1 MAFDSQRK
9 IIEKAEFLSPDIL
22 PEKITDRAAQTTRLC
37 QCLRS
42 MEKSLWPESA
52 WLYGPPGTG
61 KTAAARKVAAQFA
74 NSSNRV
80 SLYVNCWERPTLYSA
95 AQALCEQLKVLDAET
110 RNANVKLSR
119 LKQVLKNKSA
129 VIILDEI
136 DRCTDKERDSI
147 IYQLLELGKTTLF
160 CISRGCC
167 TFLRLEERVQ
177 SKLTPA
183 HIYFPKYSVPEL
195 KAVLA
200 EKALQALGP
209 GTYTEAVL
217 GKIASLADG
226 DARVAL
232 HTLLKA
238 AVAAEQE
245 HAPRI
250 AVRHIPCDASAWRK
264 AEQISKRKL
273 LTRHQRI
280 IYNLINKHG
289 QVYSSEL
296 RREYLSQCYNISVKP
311 VSRRT
316 FSRYIEKL
324 AEKNFVTVETEAIG
338 AAGRLIKKAA

>member
-1 MAFDSQRK
+1 MAFDSQRQ

-22 PEKITDRAAQTTRLC
+22 PDKITDRTAQTTMLC

-42 MEKSLWPESA
+42 MEKYLWPASA

-61 KTAAARKVAAQFA
+61 KTTAARKVAAQFT
-74 NSSNRV
+74 NLSNRV
-80 SLYVNCWERPTLYSA
+80 SLYVNCWERPTLYSVV
-95 AQALCEQLKVLDAET
+95 QALCEQLKVLDAET

-147 IYQLLELGKTTLF
+147 IYQSLGLGKTALF
-160 CISRGCC
+160 CISRGSC

-183 HIYFPKYSVPEL
+183 HVHFPKYSVSEL
-195 KAVLA
+195 KAIIA
-200 EKALQALGP
+200 ERAWQALGT
-209 GTYTEAVL
+209 GSWTEAVL
-217 GKIASLADG
+217 GKIAALADG
-226 DARVAL
+226 DARAAL
-232 HTLLKA
+232 HILLKA

-250 AVRHIPCDASAWRK
+250 AVRHISYDASAWRK
-264 AEQISKRKL
+264 AEQVSKRKL

-280 IYNLINKHG
+280 IYNLINKYG
-289 QVYSSEL
+289 QVYSAKL
-296 RREYLSQCYNISVKP
+296 RRDYILQCHNISVKP
-311 VSRRT
+311 ASRRT

-324 AEKNFVTVETEAIG
+324 AEKNLITVEAETIG

>member
-22 PEKITDRAAQTTRLC
+22 PDKITDRAAQTADLC

-42 MEKSLWPESA
+42 MEKSLWPVSA

-61 KTAAARKVAAQFA
+61 KTAAARKIAAQFTT
-74 NSSNRV
+74 SSNRV
-80 SLYVNCWERPTLYSA
+80 SLYINCWERPTLYSA
-95 AQALCEQLKVLDAET
+95 AQALCEQLKVLDAEAWDT
-110 RNANVKLSR
+110 NIKLSR
-119 LKQVLKNKSA
+119 LKQVLKNRSA

-147 IYQLLELGKTTLF
+147 IYQLLGLGKTNLF
-160 CISRGCC
+160 CISRGSC

-183 HIYFPKYSVPEL
+183 HIYFPKYSVSEL
-195 KAVLA
+195 KAILA
-200 EKALQALGP
+200 ERAWQALGA
-209 GTYTEAVL
+209 GSWTEAVL
-217 GKIASLADG
+217 GKIAALADG

-245 HAPRI
+245 NASKI
-250 AVRHIPCDASAWRK
+250 AVRHVPHDASAWRK
-264 AEQISKRKL
+264 AEQISKIKR
-273 LTRHQRI
+273 LTRDQRI
-280 IYNLINKHG
+280 IYKLINKCG
-289 QVYSSEL
+289 QVYSAKL
-296 RREYLSQCYNISVKP
+296 RRDYILQCHNISVKP

-324 AEKNFVTVETEAIG
+324 AEKNFITVETEAIG